1 MSLLLEKHLIIVEN
15 RNRMK
20 KTTLFILLV
29 FISRII
35 TAQNILSINDNN
47 ISLEEF
53 KNVFYKNNNTEIT
66 KEYLD
71 EYIDLFINFKLK
83 VKEAE
88 SLQMDTIPAFISE
101 LDGYRKQ
108 LIKPYLK
115 NQEFDDKLILE
126 AYERMQYD
134 IRASHILIKLNEK
147 ATQKE
152 KENAYNKA
160 LKIRE
165 DILSKKISFSAAAKK
180 YSDDKS
186 AILNNGDLGYF
197 TTFRMVYEVESAAY
211 NTVMGNISTPVLT
224 KFGYHLVKVTDK
236 RSSVGQVKVAHIMF
250 KTGEGV
256 NENKIKI
263 AKQKIDEISIKLK
276 SGEDFS
282 DLAEKFSQD
291 RSSAVKGGLLPM
303 FSVGKM
309 VPAFEKEAFS
319 LKNIGDISKP
329 FQTDFG
335 WHIIKLVERKEI
347 GSFEQMKN
355 DIKQKIIRDSRSQLS
370 EKALYQKLKKEYK
383 VKNIVSSFVDL
394 RRSAVQKVSI
404 GNWSGNYSKGS
415 NILFTINSKKYIVNE
430 FIEYIL
436 LNQKS
441 GSDFDIMYQ
450 DFVNSCLLEYEKSML
465 HIKYPEYK
473 TLLNEYRE
481 GILLFDLTNKK
492 VWKKAIED
500 TIGLQ
505 LFYENNIDSYLWDN
519 RIDATIYTCKNLNT
533 ARNVKHHI
541 FRKNFIKDLKDDVI
555 LKKLNNDDPLTLQ
568 IMSKKFIEGE
578 NQYIDKIIRKK
589 GLAKDI
595 VLDDK
600 SVIVINVHDIIPS
613 APKKLSETRGKV
625 ISDYQNKLEKE
636 WILELK
642 SKYKV
647 VVNKDVLYSL
657 IK

>member
-1 MSLLLEKHLIIVEN
+1 
-15 RNRMK
+15 MK
-20 KTTLFILLV
+20 KTTLFILLI

-35 TAQNILSINDNN
+35 IAQNILSINDDN

-147 ATQKE
+147 APQKE

-165 DILSKKISFSAAAKK
+165 DILSKNISFSAAAKK

-197 TTFRMVYEVESAAY
+197 TAFMMVYEFENAAY
-211 NTVMGNISTPVLT
+211 NTVVGNISMPVLT
-224 KFGYHLVKVTDK
+224 KYGYHLVKVTDK

-250 KTGEGV
+250 KTGEGA

-291 RSSAVKGGLLPM
+291 RSTAVKGGLLPM
-303 FSVGKM
+303 FTVGKM

-335 WHIIKLVERKEI
+335 WHIIKLIERKEI
-347 GSFEQMKN
+347 ASFEKMKN
-355 DIKQKIIRDSRSQLS
+355 DIKQKITRDSRSQLS

-394 RRSAVQKVSI
+394 RKSAVQKVSI
-404 GNWSGNYSKGS
+404 GNWSGNYTKSS
-415 NILFTINSKKYIVNE
+415 NILFTINSKKYLVNQ

-450 DFVNSCLLEYEKSML
+450 NFINSCLLEYEKSML

-505 LFYENNIDSYLWDN
+505 LFYENNIDSYLWDD

-541 FRKNFIKDLKDDVI
+541 FRKNFIKDLNDDVI

-568 IMSKKFIEGE
+568 IMSKKFIDGE

-600 SVIVINVHDIIPS
+600 SIIIINVHDIIPS
-613 APKKLSETRGKV
+613 VPKKLSETRGKV

-647 VVNKDVLYSL
+647 LVNKEVLYSL
-657 IK
+657 TK

>member
-1 MSLLLEKHLIIVEN
+1 MSLLLEKHLITVEN

-20 KTTLFILLV
+20 KITLFILLI

-35 TAQNILSINDNN
+35 IAQNILSINDNN

-160 LKIRE
+160 LKIKE
-165 DILSKKISFSAAAKK
+165 DILSKKISFSTAAKK

-197 TTFRMVYEVESAAY
+197 TTFMMVYEFETAAY
-211 NTVMGNISTPVLT
+211 NTVIGNISTPVLT
-224 KFGYHLVKVTDK
+224 KYGYHLVKVTDK

-250 KTGEGV
+250 KTGEGA
-256 NENKIKI
+256 NEKKIKI

-347 GSFEQMKN
+347 DSFEQMKN
-355 DIKQKIIRDSRSQLS
+355 DIKQKITRDSRSQLS

-394 RRSAVQKVSI
+394 RKSAVQKVSI
-404 GNWSGNYSKGS
+404 GNWSGNYTNGS

-505 LFYENNIDSYLWDN
+505 LFYENNIDSYLWDD

-636 WILELK
+636 WMLELK

>member
-1 MSLLLEKHLIIVEN
+1 MSLLLEKHLITVEN

-20 KTTLFILLV
+20 KTTLFILLI

-35 TAQNILSINDNN
+35 IAQNILSINDNN

-147 ATQKE
+147 STKKE

-197 TTFRMVYEVESAAY
+197 TTFMMVYEFETAAY
-211 NTVMGNISTPVLT
+211 NTVIGNISTPVLT
-224 KFGYHLVKVTDK
+224 KYGYHLVKVTDK

-250 KTGEGV
+250 KTGEGA

-347 GSFEQMKN
+347 DSFEQMKN
-355 DIKQKIIRDSRSQLS
+355 DIKQKITRDSRSQLS

-394 RRSAVQKVSI
+394 RKSAVKKVSI
-404 GNWSGNYSKGS
+404 GNWSGNYTKGS

-430 FIEYIL
+430 FIDYIL

-505 LFYENNIDSYLWDN
+505 LFYENNIDSYLWDD
-519 RIDATIYTCKNLNT
+519 RIDATIYT
-533 ARNVKHHI
+533 
-541 FRKNFIKDLKDDVI
+541 
-555 LKKLNNDDPLTLQ
+555 
-568 IMSKKFIEGE
+568 
-578 NQYIDKIIRKK
+578 
-589 GLAKDI
+589 
-595 VLDDK
+595 
-600 SVIVINVHDIIPS
+600 
-613 APKKLSETRGKV
+613 
-625 ISDYQNKLEKE
+625 
-636 WILELK
+636 
-642 SKYKV
+642 
-647 VVNKDVLYSL
+647 
-657 IK
+657 